1 MNMKKEFLIRPG
13 KVEDAP
19 GITYV
24 QTYTWKTTYS
34 GLMPEEILDNRIKEL
49 PKRTENTRRRLEAGD
64 PYLVAETEGKIVG
77 MAVCLP
83 SRNPDYPEDGEIQ
96 AIYILKEYQ
105 KAGIGR
111 QLFSG
116 CMAYLRQQG
125 HENMIVNCLDGNPS
139 ALFYEKM
146 GGVVVGTRQDPMGDG
161 VINEIIFRFG
171 L

>member
-1 MNMKKEFLIRPG
+1 MKKEFLIRPG

-49 PKRTENTRRRLEAGD
+49 PKRTENTRRRLEAGE
-64 PYLVAETEGKIVG
+64 PYLVAEAEGKIVG

-105 KAGIGR
+105 KVGIGR

-116 CMAYLRQQG
+116 CMRSNSSLAWDEKLINRSPECELQAPALRR
-125 HENMIVNCLDGNPS
+125 IFPSRFFAPIPS
-139 ALFYEKM
+139 APGNLL
-146 GGVVVGTRQDPMGDG
+146 RWRRPC
-161 VINEIIFRFG
+161 
-171 L
+171 